1 MKKISAL
8 VLIALIAFA
17 VVPPRHVLGDA
28 YEEGLASLLP
38 TSGAIGGWEMDDD
51 HLIYYADELWEYING
66 AAEGFLAYGVKAV
79 IVQDYVSESGAGLKL
94 EIYDHET
101 PLMGFGIYSQ
111 HRDPGLRFIEVG
123 TEGFGDEY
131 SLQCWKGRYYIKIN
145 VYETSDALSGAMMR
159 FAEAVTGAIP
169 GGSSLPVELWG
180 FPEEGLAE
188 KSLTYLTEGVL
199 GRGRFP
205 HAFAGDYEL
214 EDATGRLYL
223 FPTGGADEA
232 DALADWYA
240 GETESELSDRTEG
253 EAQYRY
259 GTGRDPYQGEVAI
272 FTCGSWAGV
281 VTGFEGKPAVRRGI
295 IERAIDRIRGSAQ
308 VSTPGRIRIEPNR

>member
-1 MKKISAL
+1 MKKITIL
-8 VLIALIAFA
+8 VPLLLVSFA
-17 VVPPRHVLGDA
+17 VVSPGRVLGEA
-28 YEEGLASLLP
+28 YEEGLEKLLP
-38 TSGAIGGWEMDDD
+38 ASGAIEGWGKDGER
-51 HLIYYADELWEYING
+51 LIYYADDLWEYING

-79 IVQDYVSESGAGLKL
+79 IAQDYVDGSGAGLKL

-111 HRDPGLRFIEVG
+111 HRDPELRFLDVG

-145 VYETSDALSGAMMR
+145 VYEAGDELSAAMMS

-169 GGSSLPVELWG
+169 GEASFPPELG
-180 FPEEGLAE
+180 IFPEEGLLV

-205 HAFAGDYEL
+205 HAFAGTYDL
-214 EDATGRLYL
+214 GGVAGRLYL
-223 FPTGGADEA
+223 FPAGDPGEA

-240 GETESELSDRTEG
+240 GETDAALSDRAAGGTR
-253 EAQYRY
+253 YRY

-281 VTGFEGKPAVRRGI
+281 VTGLEGEPAVRFGLV
-295 IERAIDRIRGSAQ
+295 ERAIDRIAAPAPMSAP
-308 VSTPGRIRIEPNR
+308 VIDRIE